1 MNEEQEQLLQ
11 RFLDH
16 ELSVDEEREAL
27 HQIADDP
34 EMRSLLRFDIKVQQS
49 MNFSYDDASSFD
61 VPDDFTDSVMQA
73 IDVADEPAPED
84 TQQQDEKNETWLHK
98 LTEPR
103 TLSYRP
109 VYGIAA
115 ALVIVAFTFVLM
127 MNRPAPK
134 QAPQTA
140 DLKQSYKVQE
150 ASQSSTN
157 KVLTRFFYVNENA
170 NSVAVAGDFS
180 NWEPIPLNKQ
190 KIDGNK
196 VWTGLVTLHR
206 GENRYMYVIDGQKW
220 VTDPLAPIH
229 QNDGFGNRNAIINL

>member
-1 MNEEQEQLLQ
+1 MNEEKEQLLQ
-11 RFLDH
+11 RFLDQ
-16 ELSVDEEREAL
+16 ELSMDEEREAL

-49 MNFSYDDASSFD
+49 MNRSYDDASSFD
-61 VPDDFTDSVMQA
+61 VPDDFTDSVMHA
-73 IDVADEPAPED
+73 IHAADETVPEESR
-84 TQQQDEKNETWLHK
+84 QQKEDNVMWLHK
-98 LTEPR
+98 LTKLR

-115 ALVIVAFTFVLM
+115 ALVILAFTFVLM
-127 MNRPAPK
+127 MNGPAPE

-150 ASQSSTN
+150 ASQAGSN
-157 KVLTRFFYVNENA
+157 KVLTRFFYVNGDA
-170 NSVAVAGDFS
+170 HSVAVAGDFS
-180 NWEPIPLNKQ
+180 NWEPVPLNKQ
-190 KIDGNK
+190 EIDGKK